1 MLSSNTTPP
10 TKEKLTG
17 KNSITPI
24 DDAPR
29 LTLNAS
35 QKVTIGM
42 FLLNLHFVFVFYY
55 KDSTIGFKG
64 RTSITDTTQCSF
76 CR

>member
-1 MLSSNTTPP
+1 MLSSNTTPT

-29 LTLNAS
+29 LTLNTS
-35 QKVTIGM
+35 QKVTI
-42 FLLNLHFVFVFYY
+42 
-55 KDSTIGFKG
+55 
-64 RTSITDTTQCSF
+64 
-76 CR
+76 